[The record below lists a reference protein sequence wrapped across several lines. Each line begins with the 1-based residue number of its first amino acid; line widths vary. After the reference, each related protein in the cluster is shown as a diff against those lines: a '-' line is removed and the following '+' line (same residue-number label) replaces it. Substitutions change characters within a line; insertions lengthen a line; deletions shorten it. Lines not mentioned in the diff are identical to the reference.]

1 MAAIN
6 TFFPAGDTYIMGSL
20 GTIAELIMFAFRKQC
35 WPGLK
40 VAKFF
45 FLQARDC
52 NRFPPLEKGTTCPY
66 NVFLGTSWHLNR
78 LNPRSC
84 GTDMHWHK
92 VCYMD
97 TVVMSCFKPVK
108 ADWRSLTCTG
118 TVIPRLTLYGTS
130 STQRWLMLRRS
141 AINNRR
147 SMRPIPLMVDMRSH
161 LVSLPNPMQAT
172 VVFPWIFC
180 PLCYNSGKAWWRT
193 GIARRL
199 LDQLAKRDRQ
209 TRLAKQLGVFNGAWQ
224 RRQFAEMWKVARRLS
239 GKNLGPKQRVYSKPI
254 TERPCIDEGAAHLA
268 RPGKD
273 GGWNAERVFELPNC
287 QQDTI
292 FEDRQIFH
300 LAQSDLCGI
309 AFHLHRAKLRKATP
323 PWAAPAE
330 VWRQLFFSAVSSES
344 VAMWYQLPCLFC
356 PRYVI

>member
-1 MAAIN
+1 MAASFVNFWMSI
-6 TFFPAGDTYIMGSL
+6 TWQQLTRFPQQVIHITGSL
-20 GTIAELIMFAFRKQC
+20 ETIAELIMFAFREPC

-40 VAKFF
+40 AAKFF

-52 NRFPPLEKGTTCPY
+52 NLFLPLEKGTICPY
-66 NVFLGTSWHLNR
+66 NVVLGTSWDLNQ

-209 TRLAKQLGVFNGAWQ
+209 TRLAKQLEVFNGAWQ

-239 GKNLGPKQRVYSKPI
+239 GKNLGPKKRVYS
-254 TERPCIDEGAAHLA
+254 L
-268 RPGKD
+268 
-273 GGWNAERVFELPNC
+273 
-287 QQDTI
+287 QQTDHCT
-292 FEDRQIFH
+292 
-300 LAQSDLCGI
+300 S
-309 AFHLHRAKLRKATP
+309 LH
-323 PWAAPAE
+323 
-330 VWRQLFFSAVSSES
+330 
-344 VAMWYQLPCLFC
+344 
-356 PRYVI
+356 